1 MKHAYFIRR
10 IIMFFVVVV
19 LAATLNF
26 IIPRL
31 APGDPIGAVLEE
43 LRARGASTGG
53 DAEDEIVA
61 AYRKRFGLDQPVY
74 VQYLRFLT
82 NTLRFD
88 LGYSISYYPQKVEA
102 ALLRAL
108 PWTVGLLAI
117 STLMSFAFGSFFG
130 ALMAWPRAP
139 VYINRFVPFFMV
151 LSAVPYYL
159 LGLILLYVFAFVMR
173 LLPLGGAYPSG
184 TVPRLDIGFL
194 LDVMRHG
201 ALPALSIVLT
211 SVGFWALG
219 MRGVM
224 VTVLGEDYLTL
235 AEAKGLPERRIF
247 FGYAMRNALLPQVTS
262 LAIALGTVASGSVLV
277 EVVFNYPGIGWLLY
291 NALRSSD
298 YYMVQGVT
306 FCLILTVA
314 VSVLVV
320 DLIYPLLDPRIER

>member
-1 MKHAYFIRR
+1 MKHAYFVRR
-10 IIMFFVVVV
+10 LIMFVVVV
-19 LAATLNF
+19 IMAATLNF

-61 AYRKRFGLDQPVY
+61 AYRARFGLDQPIL
-74 VQYLRFLT
+74 VQYLRFLG

-102 ALLRAL
+102 ALLRSL

-117 STLMSFAFGSFFG
+117 STMMSFAAGSFFG
-130 ALMAWPRAP
+130 AMMAWPRAP
-139 VYINRFVPFFMV
+139 GFMRRFVPMFMV

-159 LGLILLYVFAFVMR
+159 LGLILVYIFAFVMR
-173 LLPLGGAYPSG
+173 VLPLGGAYSSG
-184 TVPRLDIGFL
+184 TIPRLELEFL
-194 LDVMRHG
+194 LDVIRHG
-201 ALPALSIVLT
+201 TLPALSIVLT

-235 AEAKGLPERRIF
+235 AEAKGLPDPADLFWLRDAQRAAAAGHIS
-247 FGYAMRNALLPQVTS
+247 GDRAGHSGVRLCAGRGGIQLSGHRLAAL
-262 LAIALGTVASGSVLV
+262 
-277 EVVFNYPGIGWLLY
+277 
-291 NALRSSD
+291 
-298 YYMVQGVT
+298 
-306 FCLILTVA
+306 
-314 VSVLVV
+314 
-320 DLIYPLLDPRIER
+320 

>member
-1 MKHAYFIRR
+1 MSYLTRR
-10 IIMFFVVVV
+10 LIMFGIVVL
-19 LAATLNF
+19 LAATANF
-26 IIPRL
+26 VIPRM

-53 DAEDEIVA
+53 DAEQEIVA
-61 AYRKRFGLDQPVY
+61 AYRARFGLDQPVFT
-74 VQYLRFLT
+74 QYLRFLA

-88 LGYSISYYPQKVEA
+88 LGYSISYYPQKVET

-117 STLMSFAFGSFFG
+117 STLISFAFGSFFG
-130 ALMAWPRAP
+130 ALMAWPSTPAA
-139 VYINRFVPFFMV
+139 VNRFVPFFMV

-159 LGLILLYVFAFVMR
+159 LGLILFYLFAVVMR
-173 LLPLGGAYPSG
+173 LLPLGGAYSTG
-184 TVPRLDIGFL
+184 TIPTLDIEFVI
-194 LDVMRHG
+194 DVIRHG
-201 ALPALSIVLT
+201 TLPALSILLT

-219 MRGVM
+219 MRGTM

-235 AEAKGLPERRIF
+235 AEAKGLSDRRVF

-277 EVVFNYPGIGWLLY
+277 EVVFAYPGVGWLLY

-298 YYMVQGVT
+298 YYMVQGVA
-306 FCLILTVA
+306 FFLILTVA
-314 VSVLVV
+314 FSVLVV

>member
-1 MKHAYFIRR
+1 MKHAYFVRR
-10 IIMFFVVVV
+10 IIMFFVVVI

-43 LRARGASTGG
+43 LRARGAGTQADS
-53 DAEDEIVA
+53 EDEIVA
-61 AYRKRFGLDQPVY
+61 AYRARFGLDKPVHI
-74 VQYLRFLT
+74 QYLSFLF
-82 NTLRFD
+82 NTLRLD

-102 ALLRAL
+102 ALFRAL
-108 PWTVGLLAI
+108 PWTVGLLAV
-117 STLMSFAFGSFFG
+117 STLISFAFGSFFG

-139 VYINRFVPFFMV
+139 AAVNRFIPFFMV

-159 LGLILLYVFAFVMR
+159 LGLILVYIFAFVMR
-173 LLPLGGAYPSG
+173 LLPLGGAYSSG
-184 TVPRLDIGFL
+184 TIPRLDLDFL
-194 LDVMRHG
+194 LDVIRHG
-201 ALPALSIVLT
+201 ILPALSIVLT

-219 MRGVM
+219 MRGTM

-235 AEAKGLPERRIF
+235 AEAKGLPNRRIF
-247 FGYAMRNALLPQVTS
+247 FAYAMRNALLPQVTS

-277 EVVFNYPGIGWLLY
+277 EVIFNYPGIGWLLY

-306 FCLILTVA
+306 FFLILTVA

>member
-1 MKHAYFIRR
+1 MKHAYLIRR
-10 IIMFFVVVV
+10 VVMFFVVVI

-53 DAEDEIVA
+53 DSEDEIVA
-61 AYRKRFGLDQPVY
+61 AYRARFGLDKPIHI
-74 VQYLRFLT
+74 QYLSFLA

-102 ALLRAL
+102 ALLRSL

-117 STLMSFAFGSFFG
+117 STVISFAFGSFFG

-139 VYINRFVPFFMV
+139 ASVNRFVPFFMV

-159 LGLILLYVFAFVMR
+159 LGLILVYIFAFVLR
-173 LLPLGGAYPSG
+173 WLPLGGAYSSG
-184 TVPRLDIGFL
+184 TVPELDLDFL
-194 LDVMRHG
+194 LDVIRHG
-201 ALPALSIVLT
+201 ILPALSIVLT

-235 AEAKGLPERRIF
+235 AEAKGLPGRRVF
-247 FGYAMRNALLPQVTS
+247 FAYAMRNALLPQVTS

-277 EVVFNYPGIGWLLY
+277 EVIFNYPGVGWLLY

-298 YYMVQGVT
+298 YYMVQGVA
-306 FCLILTVA
+306 FFLILTVA
-314 VSVLVV
+314 VSVLIV

>member
-1 MKHAYFIRR
+1 MKQAYFVRR
-10 IIMFFVVVV
+10 LIMFFVLVV

-31 APGDPIGAVLEE
+31 MPGDPTASVLEE
-43 LRARGASTGG
+43 LRARGATAGK
-53 DAEDEIVA
+53 EDEIVA
-61 AYRKRFGLDQPVY
+61 AYRRRFGLDKPIYEQY
-74 VQYLRFLT
+74 VRYVF

-88 LGYSISYYPQKVEA
+88 LGHSISYYPQKVET

-117 STLMSFAFGSFFG
+117 STLISFAAGSFFG
-130 ALMAWPRAP
+130 AMMAWPRAP
-139 VYINRFVPFFMV
+139 GFLTRFVPMFMV

-159 LGLILLYVFAFVMR
+159 LGLILVYIFAFVMS
-173 LLPLGGAYPSG
+173 LLPLGGAYSSG
-184 TVPRLDIGFL
+184 TIPQLDLDFL
-194 LDVMRHG
+194 LDVIRHG
-201 ALPALSIVLT
+201 MLPALSIVLT

-235 AEAKGLPERRIF
+235 AEAKGLPDRRIF
-247 FGYAMRNALLPQVTS
+247 FAYAMRNALLPQVTS

-306 FCLILTVA
+306 FFLILTVA
-314 VSVLVV
+314 VSVLIV
-320 DLIYPLLDPRIER
+320 DMIYPLLDPRIER

>member
-1 MKHAYFIRR
+1 
-10 IIMFFVVVV
+10 MFFVVV
-19 LAATLNF
+19 LMAATLNF

-61 AYRKRFGLDQPVY
+61 AYRARFGLDQPVY
-74 VQYLRFLT
+74 IQYFRFLS

-117 STLMSFAFGSFFG
+117 STLMSFAAGSFFG

-139 VYINRFVPFFMV
+139 VTVNRLLPFFLV

-159 LGLILLYVFAFVMR
+159 LGLILVYLFAFVMR
-173 LLPLGGAYPSG
+173 LLPLGGAYSSG
-184 TVPRLDIGFL
+184 TVPQLDLDFL
-194 LDVMRHG
+194 LDVVRHG
-201 ALPALSIVLT
+201 VLPALSIVLT

-235 AEAKGLPERRIF
+235 AEAKGLRDRRIF
-247 FGYAMRNALLPQVTS
+247 FAYAMRNALLPQVTS
-262 LAIALGTVASGSVLV
+262 LAIALGTVTSGAVLV

-298 YYMVQGVT
+298 YYMVQGVA
-306 FCLILTVA
+306 FFLILTVA
-314 VSVLVV
+314 VSVLIV